1 MTTILTPGTLA
12 PDFTLPVAPDKQ
24 LTLSGLRGKPV
35 ILAFYPADEGLA
47 EDAWKSLQRL
57 AKVCVVR
64 DSSEETPFDEA
75 CVDLLIP
82 CGSETMTK
90 CVGVIER
97 VDGGH
102 HVNDGLCAEPG
113 DGGASVVLKFV
124 GDVAKNRPQALAF
137 A

>member
-1 MTTILTPGTLA
+1 VL
-12 PDFTLPVAPDKQ
+12 DEPVAEEELVLDWPGWGDDQ
-24 LTLSGLRGKPV
+24 VQMVG
-35 ILAFYPADEGLA
+35 E
-47 EDAWKSLQRL
+47 
-57 AKVCVVR
+57 VCVVR

-82 CGSETMTK
+82 RGSETMTK